1 MRFVCWSP
9 MTELLGDI
17 VTWMEGLS
25 AGWIY
30 ATIFVVAYV
39 ENVVPPIPG
48 DMIVVFG
55 GYLVGLG
62 RIEFLPMVLLAT
74 LAGGLGF
81 MSMYAV
87 GRRVGEAVLDPARLR
102 WIPKQAAWKV
112 RAWLQRYG
120 YGVVAANRF
129 LSGARSVISL
139 MVGVARMR
147 PVPVALW
154 ATLSAAVWTGLIA
167 YLGMVVG
174 DHWAIIG
181 DWLKRYS
188 QVVTVVLAVVLGCY
202 FGAKAWRRRRSQRN
216 GEDPETGISAESE
229 S

>member
-1 MRFVCWSP
+1 MQ
-9 MTELLGDI
+9 
-17 VTWMEGLS
+17 GLS
-25 AGWIY
+25 PAWIY
-30 ATIFVVAYV
+30 VTVFAVAYL

-55 GYLVGLG
+55 GYLAGLGQVGLVPV
-62 RIEFLPMVLLAT
+62 ILIAT
-74 LAGGLGF
+74 VAGTLGF

-87 GRRVGEAVLDPARLR
+87 GRTVGEAVLDPDRMR

-139 MVGVARMR
+139 MVGVARM
-147 PVPVALW
+147 PAGLVAAW
-154 ATLSAAVWTGLIA
+154 AGLSALVWTGIIA
-167 YLGMVVG
+167 YLGAVVG
-174 DHWAIIG
+174 DNWAVVG
-181 DWLKRYS
+181 EWLKRYG
-188 QVVTVVLAVVLGCY
+188 QVVTVVLLVAVVVYVGVRV
-202 FGAKAWRRRRSQRN
+202 WRRRSGSQRN
-216 GEDPETGISAESE
+216 GEDPETGISDASE